1 MNKEQA
7 IKRKAELEADLKQ
20 VEEILQK
27 PKISKEERFWGLING
42 LQLRVDFNKYPNL
55 IFLFNG
61 DECWVVY
68 DTKSGSLGLLY
79 SSIWSV
85 FETEYRLNRGI
96 QSFIKKE
103 VEEHFKCSGITP
115 GTLIRHCAPAVE
127 EHFKCKGITPY
138 WVAHYVLTEV
148 EEHFKNKNL

>member
-1 MNKEQA
+1 MTKEQA
-7 IKRKAELEADLKQ
+7 MKRKAELEAELKQ
-20 VEEILQK
+20 VEKILQQ

-85 FETEYRLNRGI
+85 FETEYGLNQGI

-103 VEEHFKCSGITP
+103 VEEHFK
-115 GTLIRHCAPAVE
+115 
-127 EHFKCKGITPY
+127 
-138 WVAHYVLTEV
+138 
-148 EEHFKNKNL
+148 NKNPQQ

>member
-1 MNKEQA
+1 MTKEQA
-7 IKRKAELEADLKQ
+7 IKRKAELEAELKQ

-85 FETEYRLNRGI
+85 FETEYGLNQGI

-103 VEEHFKCSGITP
+103 VEEHFKC
-115 GTLIRHCAPAVE
+115 
-127 EHFKCKGITPY
+127 KGITPSKSR
-138 WVAHYVLTEV
+138 L
-148 EEHFKNKNL
+148 K